1 MFTECLRNLRT
12 ERPLRVHVSLLIG
25 SAALE
30 RSLGDVSLSLVY
42 GSNCLNFAFTNDP
55 VYTPVGI
62 PCCVQGYITALQGA
76 ALLVTIMIAA
86 LFVCVFVLFHSCSV
100 PLVAKRPACN
110 RRAGEGIQPCCSQL
124 KQSPVNPSR
133 YQPLISLPHKLSCL
147 RCLIGPPSG
156 LNLRNILWHGF
167 AAGDEIPEE

>member
-12 ERPLRVHVSLLIG
+12 EHPLRVHVSLLIG

-62 PCCVQGYITALQGA
+62 PCCVQRYITALQGA

-86 LFVCVFVLFHSCSV
+86 LWFVCLFCFIAAQCPS
-100 PLVAKRPACN
+100 LLRDLLATDELE
-110 RRAGEGIQPCCSQL
+110 RAF
-124 KQSPVNPSR
+124 SPVAVS
-133 YQPLISLPHKLSCL
+133 
-147 RCLIGPPSG
+147 
-156 LNLRNILWHGF
+156 
-167 AAGDEIPEE
+167 